1 MNNYISYASRL
12 FSYDQ
17 NVELTNLDTEEIED
31 DIYSYLD
38 HDMPINL
45 DYLQSKS
52 FQYIKNYVSLNKSQ
66 FIELVKVIRGLNMP
80 LYNDQHLD
88 LNYSDLAEQVS
99 KDYVPIF
106 TSPNGNCLFN
116 AISINLCGSEAQS
129 LGIKLASIFIC
140 FEYEEFLRYFI
151 SKGNYRLNFENLI
164 LKLTKIGEWGCD
176 VNLLT
181 TSLLLARPVY
191 SHSFFSNNSLF
202 SDPFLF
208 SGLCPVVLFNKDSHF
223 VAGSRLNYFAQVS
236 APKCNQLIFCDKES
250 FPNFIKY

>member
-1 MNNYISYASRL
+1 
-12 FSYDQ
+12 
-17 NVELTNLDTEEIED
+17 
-31 DIYSYLD
+31 
-38 HDMPINL
+38 
-45 DYLQSKS
+45 
-52 FQYIKNYVSLNKSQ
+52 
-66 FIELVKVIRGLNMP
+66 MP

-151 SKGNYRLNFENLI
+151 SKGNYRLNFESFI
-164 LKLTKIGEWGCD
+164 LKLTKGEWGCD
-176 VNLLT
+176 LNLLT
-181 TSLLLARPVY
+181 TSLLHARPAY
-191 SHSFFSNNSLF
+191 SRSFFSNKSLF

-208 SGLCPVVLFNKDSHF
+208 SGLCPAVLFNKDSHL
-223 VAGSRLNYFAQVS
+223 VAGSRLNHFAQVS
-236 APKCNQLIFCDKES
+236 VP
-250 FPNFIKY
+250 

>member
-1 MNNYISYASRL
+1 
-12 FSYDQ
+12 
-17 NVELTNLDTEEIED
+17 
-31 DIYSYLD
+31 
-38 HDMPINL
+38 MPINL

-181 TSLLLARPVY
+181 TSL
-191 SHSFFSNNSLF
+191 
-202 SDPFLF
+202 
-208 SGLCPVVLFNKDSHF
+208 
-223 VAGSRLNYFAQVS
+223 
-236 APKCNQLIFCDKES
+236 
-250 FPNFIKY
+250 